1 MSTSVYCNK
10 IIWLGVCVWRERE
23 RDRIMLI
30 TISVKVRQSKAI
42 YLKPLQINQN
52 RILKNVQA
60 KKREDGKERE
70 TNKHR
75 KKMADLKYIS
85 NDIKYK
91 WPKYN

>member
-1 MSTSVYCNK
+1 MFKQRRGRT
-10 IIWLGVCVWRERE
+10 E
-23 RDRIMLI
+23 
-30 TISVKVRQSKAI
+30 
-42 YLKPLQINQN
+42 
-52 RILKNVQA
+52 
-60 KKREDGKERE
+60 KKEKQ